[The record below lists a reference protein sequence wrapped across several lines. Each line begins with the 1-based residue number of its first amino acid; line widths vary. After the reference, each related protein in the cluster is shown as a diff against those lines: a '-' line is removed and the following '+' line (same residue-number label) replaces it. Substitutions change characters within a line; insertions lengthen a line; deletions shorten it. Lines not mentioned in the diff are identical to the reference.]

1 MKLAAKDDLLTA
13 WKTIEIIGA
22 LVYTIWIVRRTL
34 KAARIMRGSEVSALR
49 GVSLGARTDGLSEVS
64 RKLVAKVAGKTDPW
78 LPAGLVI
85 ITPKELA
92 ALAPFID
99 EKLQAYSVGN
109 SALEERI
116 LALTRFKKR
125 TIRQG
130 FWPGSVRVKQ
140 PNCIHR
146 MFAR

>member
-1 MKLAAKDDLLTA
+1 VKHDLLTA

-34 KAARIMRGSEVSALR
+34 KAARIIRGSEVSALR
-49 GVSLGARTDGLSEVS
+49 WVSLGARTDGLSEES

-85 ITPKELA
+85 ITPRELA

-99 EKLQAYSVGN
+99 DKLQAYSVGS
-109 SALEERI
+109 SASEERI
-116 LALTRFKKR
+116 VALTRFKQR
-125 TIRQG
+125 TMRQG
-130 FWPGSVRVKQ
+130 FWPGSAHVKQ
-140 PNCIHR
+140 PRGIFRKFLH
-146 MFAR
+146 